1 MAINDIISN
10 TIVKVDKLLEKKGL
24 YTTATYIENTQDTS
38 TYDPITGSYATSSST
53 TYTFSGVSASVSTEE
68 TQGNAS
74 KSGLQL
80 IILPVQLS
88 GKFSVEVDQVYT
100 INNEN
105 WKVSSF
111 EVAPQDAVTTV
122 NLRRK

>member
-1 MAINDIISN
+1 MAINDRISN

-24 YTTATYIENTQDTS
+24 YTTVTYIENTQDTS

>member
-1 MAINDIISN
+1 MAINDRISN

-24 YTTATYIENTQDTS
+24 YTTVTYIENTQDTS

-74 KSGLQL
+74 KSRLQL